1 MTNLAP
7 LVANAHLHI
16 GLIASRNN
24 GRQSRQNTVGTNISA
39 AVSSTKGI
47 GQLGKLGGGE
57 AVGEVRRRS
66 GNAISNSGVKG
77 INNHHVDVGRVGNAN
92 TIYPLAKVKDTG
104 SNLIP
109 VNSNLDVQRFG
120 VDSNFLVVQ
129 TLNSTFLD
137 ALGLTS
143 NIEGVI
149 AMYEETSSIAP
160 SDVADVGKT
169 VKLVGNDSG
178 DNGSHNLGN
187 NSSKILTERSV
198 LVYLGITNHTNLE
211 VLGRE
216 TSTLHGELNELLDEL
231 LIGGLVI
238 INTIIGHH
246 SKDILL
252 ALGIS
257 GVSDILLNNVYA
269 RLEKNLLLLIH
280 RGVTGTLFINS
291 KKLTSN
297 IHKNVTSL
305 SKICQ
310 QSRYMEG
317 DYIGGN
323 IGVNALGNGNLTVN
337 REIVASALLV
347 SRSKSHLGSGGSSKL
362 LLANSA
368 LKSTISNHHN
378 VLVTQQSG
386 TNRNVSLGN
395 KVNSTNA
402 NTIGVSAVSNG
413 INNRQVDYTQ
423 TLTGSIGGCSS
434 DTNIKVSN
442 GGSSASSLGI
452 GSGVNRVSSV
462 AAQNYERCVLNS
474 NALVIL
480 LHQYGTQVGII
491 KLRTHL
497 EGLEKII
504 SHYKIPPKNYLNL
517 VEVVN
522 NLIFLCRSSSCRI
535 SNFGRNFLLCSIF
548 TIR

>member
-7 LVANAHLHI
+7 LFANAHLHI
-16 GLIASRNN
+16 DLITSGDN
-24 GRQSRQNTVGTNISA
+24 GSQSSQNAIGTNISA
-39 AVSSTKGI
+39 TVSGTKGI
-47 GQLGKLGGGE
+47 GQLSKLGGGE
-57 AVGEVRRRS
+57 TIGEIRRRS
-66 GNAISNSGVKG
+66 GNTISNSGVKG
-77 INNHHVDVGRVGNAN
+77 INNHHVDVGRIGNAN
-92 TIYPLAKVKDTG
+92 TIYPLTKIKDAS

-109 VNSNLDVQRFG
+109 VNSNLDVKGLR
-120 VDSNFLVVQ
+120 VDSDFLVIQ
-129 TLNSTFLD
+129 TLNNTLFDTLS
-137 ALGLTS
+137 LTS

-149 AMYEETSSIAP
+149 AMYEEASGVAP
-160 SDVADVGKT
+160 SDVADVSKA
-169 VKLVGNDSG
+169 VKLVRNDSG
-178 DNGSHNLGN
+178 DNGGHNLGN

-198 LVYLGITNHTNLE
+198 LVYLGITNHANLE

-216 TSTLHGELNELLDEL
+216 TSALHRELNKLLNELLIGS
-231 LIGGLVI
+231 LIV
-238 INTIIGHH
+238 INTIIRHH
-246 SKDILL
+246 SENILL
-252 ALGIS
+252 ALGVG
-257 GVSDILLNNVYA
+257 GVCDILLNNIYA
-269 RLEKNLLLLIH
+269 RLEKNLLLLVH

-337 REIVASALLV
+337 REIIASALL
-347 SRSKSHLGSGGSSKL
+347 GSGSKGHLASSSGSKL
-362 LLANSA
+362 IVSNSSLESA
-368 LKSTISNHHN
+368 VSNHHN
-378 VLVTQQSG
+378 ILVTQNTS
-386 TNRNVSLGN
+386 TNGNTSLSN
-395 KVNSTNA
+395 EVNSTNA
-402 NTIGVSAVSNG
+402 NTIGINAITNG
-413 INNRQVDYTQ
+413 LNNGQVDYAQ
-423 TLTGSIGGCSS
+423 ALASSIGRSS
-434 DTNIKVSN
+434 SQTNIKISN
-442 GGSSASSLGI
+442 SGSSASSLSV
-452 GSGVNRVSSV
+452 GSGVNGVSSV
-462 AAQNYERCVLNS
+462 AAQNYERCILNS
-474 NALVIL
+474 NIFVVR
-480 LHQYGTQVGII
+480 LHQNGTQVGII

>member
-7 LVANAHLHI
+7 LIANAHLHI
-16 GLIASRNN
+16 DLITSRNN
-24 GRQSRQNTVGTNISA
+24 SRQSGQNTIGTNISA
-39 AVSSTKGI
+39 TVSSTKGI
-47 GQLGKLGGGE
+47 GQLSKLGGGE
-57 AVGEVRRRS
+57 AVGEIRRRG

-92 TIYPLAKVKDTG
+92 TIYPLAKVEDAS

-129 TLNSTFLD
+129 TLNSTFLN
-137 ALGLTS
+137 ALGLTR
-143 NIEGVI
+143 NIEGVV
-149 AMYEETSSIAP
+149 AVYKETSGVAP
-160 SDVADVGKT
+160 SNVADVSKA

-178 DNGSHNLGN
+178 DNGGHNLGN

-231 LIGGLVI
+231 LVGSLIV
-238 INTIIGHH
+238 INTIIRHH
-246 SKDILL
+246 GKNILL
-252 ALGIS
+252 ALGIG
-257 GVSDILLNNVYA
+257 GVCDILLNNIYA
-269 RLEKNLLLLIH
+269 RLEKNLLLLVH

-337 REIVASALLV
+337 REIIASALLG
-347 SRSKSHLGSGGSSKL
+347 SRSKGHLASSSSSKL
-362 LLANSA
+362 VVSNSS
-368 LKSTISNHHN
+368 LKSAVSNHHN
-378 VLVTQQSG
+378 ILVTQNTS
-386 TNRNVSLGN
+386 TNGNTSLGN
-395 KVNSTNA
+395 EVNSTNA
-402 NTIGVSAVSNG
+402 NTIGINAITNG
-413 INNRQVDYTQ
+413 LNNGQVDYAQ
-423 TLTGSIGGCSS
+423 ALASSIGGGSS
-434 DTNIKVSN
+434 QTNIKVSD
-442 GGSSASSLGI
+442 SSVLASSLGI
-452 GSGVNRVSSV
+452 GSGVNGVSSV

-474 NALVIL
+474 DIL
-480 LHQYGTQVGII
+480 ATILHQNGTQVGII